1 LSQQSKSLARNVIIP
16 IYMLI
21 FISSQIIKFM
31 EDTKPKIII
40 GNKGPLVI
48 KGGVTLIHPDGLEE
62 QRDGTVALCR
72 CGLSAKKPFCDGSH
86 KGCDTW

>member
-1 LSQQSKSLARNVIIP
+1 
-16 IYMLI
+16 
-21 FISSQIIKFM
+21 M

-40 GNKGPLVI
+40 GNNWPLVI

-72 CGLSAKKPFCDGSH
+72 LRAFCQ
-86 KGCDTW
+86 KTIL

>member
-1 LSQQSKSLARNVIIP
+1 
-16 IYMLI
+16 
-21 FISSQIIKFM
+21 M
-31 EDTKPKIII
+31 EDAKPKIII

-62 QRDGTVALCR
+62 QRDGMVALCH

>member
-1 LSQQSKSLARNVIIP
+1 
-16 IYMLI
+16 
-21 FISSQIIKFM
+21 M

-48 KGGVTLIHPDGLEE
+48 KGGVTLIHPDNLEE
-62 QRDGTVALCR
+62 QRNGTVALCR
-72 CGLSAKKPFCDGSH
+72 CGLPTKKPFCNGSH

>member
-1 LSQQSKSLARNVIIP
+1 
-16 IYMLI
+16 
-21 FISSQIIKFM
+21 M

-40 GNKGPLVI
+40 GNKGPLFI
-48 KGGVTLIHPDGLEE
+48 KCGVTLRHPDGLDE
-62 QRDGTVALCR
+62 QRNVTVALCR

>member
-1 LSQQSKSLARNVIIP
+1 
-16 IYMLI
+16 
-21 FISSQIIKFM
+21 M
-31 EDTKPKIII
+31 EETKPKIII

-86 KGCDTW
+86 RGCDTW